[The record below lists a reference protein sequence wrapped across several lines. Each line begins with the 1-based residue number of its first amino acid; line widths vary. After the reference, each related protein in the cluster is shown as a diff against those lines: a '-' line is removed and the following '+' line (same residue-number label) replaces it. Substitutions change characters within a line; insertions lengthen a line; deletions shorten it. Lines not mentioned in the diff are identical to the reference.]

1 MFTIDYSKAKEFASI
16 TDGTYETF
24 IEKAVQDATKNGAD
38 FINIH
43 FRIRKDFQQEF
54 QNNIIFHR
62 IFAKKEDGKCP
73 EGVIHNLAKQAGI
86 PEGTQFKSLDDY
98 LNQLLNKCLKITVKN
113 ETSEYN
119 GNTYNNLNVKRIE
132 KSDIPSMVNPV
143 EEFKEDDLPF

>member
-62 IFAKKEDGKCP
+62 IFAKKEDGKYP

-119 GNTYNNLNVKRIE
+119 GKYLQQLKCETYRKVRYSIYG
-132 KSDIPSMVNPV
+132 
-143 EEFKEDDLPF
+143 

>member
-1 MFTIDYSKAKEFASI
+1 
-16 TDGTYETF
+16 
-24 IEKAVQDATKNGAD
+24 GAD

-62 IFAKKEDGKCP
+62 IFAKKEDGKYP

>member
-1 MFTIDYSKAKEFASI
+1 MFEIDYSQAKEFASI

-24 IEKAVQDATKNGAD
+24 IEKAVQDETKSGAD

-62 IFAKKEDGKCP
+62 IFAKKEDGKYP
-73 EGVIHNLAKQAGI
+73 VGAIMNLAKQAGI
-86 PEGTQFKSLDDY
+86 PDGTKFKSLDDY
-98 LNQLLNKCLKITVKN
+98 LNQLLNKCLKVTVKN

-132 KSDIPSMVNPV
+132 KSDIPAITNPI

>member
-62 IFAKKEDGKCP
+62 IFAKKEDGKYP

-119 GNTYNNLNVKRIE
+119 GNTYNNLNV
-132 KSDIPSMVNPV
+132 
-143 EEFKEDDLPF
+143 

>member
-24 IEKAVQDATKNGAD
+24 IEKAVQDATKKGAD

-62 IFAKKEDGKCP
+62 IFAKKEDGKYP

-132 KSDIPSMVNPV
+132 KSDIPAMVNHV

>member
-1 MFTIDYSKAKEFASI
+1 MFEIDYSQAKEFASI

-62 IFAKKEDGKCP
+62 IFAKKEDGKYP
-73 EGVIHNLAKQAGI
+73 VGAIMVLAKQAGI
-86 PEGTQFKSLDDY
+86 PDGTKFKSLDDY

-119 GNTYNNLNVKRIE
+119 GNTYNHLNVKRIE
-132 KSDIPSMVNPV
+132 KSDIPAMVNPV

>member
-1 MFTIDYSKAKEFASI
+1 MFEIDYSKAQEFASI

-24 IEKAVQDATKNGAD
+24 IEKATEDATKNGAD
-38 FINIH
+38 FVSIR

-62 IFAKKEDGKCP
+62 IFAKKDDGKYP
-73 EGVIHNLAKQAGI
+73 TGIMQNLAKQAGI
-86 PEGTQFKSLDDY
+86 PDGTKFKTLEDY
-98 LNQLLNKCLKITVKN
+98 LNQLLNKCLKVTVKN

-132 KSDIPSMVNPV
+132 KSDIPPLVNPA
-143 EEFKEDDLPF
+143 EQISEDDLPF

>member
-62 IFAKKEDGKCP
+62 IFAKKEDGKYP

-132 KSDIPSMVNPV
+132 KSDIPAMVNPV